1 MYHFILKNTQ
11 TDESTE
17 MKSSTIKSILSV
29 LKNLE
34 ASTKSNRAELEELE
48 RRKNKIKVSK
58 TFYKYDD

>member
-17 MKSSTIKSILSV
+17 MKSSSIKSILSV

-34 ASTKSNRAELEELE
+34 TSKKKNRAELDE
-48 RRKNKIKVSK
+48 
-58 TFYKYDD
+58 